1 MSACSSEFYMRTF
14 RWILG
19 FIGFL
24 IIAGCANEI
33 EKQNNLD
40 SGNLLTVAL
49 ENLNDRYIE
58 PLQPDAMSINGLQ
71 KLIARDPTL
80 NIERKKTHIA
90 LSMDGSTLASF
101 KLPEETDIHEWVDL
115 TVQLV
120 NRARSQSSTLAQLSE
135 DETHKLLLSGIIENT
150 DRYSRY
156 LPPRAAGHS
165 RESRDGFGGIGVVL
179 DQVNGR
185 VIIRNVT
192 PHNPAAEAGLREND
206 QITHIDGKSIL
217 GHSVGRV
224 VKLLRGV
231 VSEPVQIRISRE
243 NLEEPLSVTV
253 IRGRVIRQSVVSR
266 HAQNIV
272 VIRIKT
278 FNQGTV
284 TALRNAITKAVKE
297 MGRDLKGI
305 VLDLRSNPGGLLYQ
319 AIAVADLFMVK
330 GRIISTK
337 GRHAES
343 NQIFDAT
350 PSELLAGMPMAV
362 LINGRSASAAE
373 IVAAALRDSGRAA
386 VIGST
391 SYGKGSVQ
399 TIVRLPNTAE
409 YHFTWARV
417 LAPSGQTLDSQGIVP
432 VICTNVSRDKLEN
445 LKISLNKG
453 KGNLS
458 AVQDVYR
465 PQAELPHYSKA
476 RKAACPPS
484 SIRPVD
490 DLESAKLL
498 LMNNK
503 IYRSTIVHPPTN
515 PAER

>member
-1 MSACSSEFYMRTF
+1 MSACPSKLSMRTF
-14 RWILG
+14 RWALG
-19 FIGFL
+19 AMGFL
-24 IIAGCANEI
+24 VIAGCANDI
-33 EKQNNLD
+33 ETQNNLE

-49 ENLNDRYIE
+49 ENLTDRYIE
-58 PLQPDAMSINGLQ
+58 PLQPGAMSINGLQ
-71 KLIARDPTL
+71 NLISRDPSL
-80 NIERKKTHIA
+80 NIDRQETHIT
-90 LSMDGSTLASF
+90 LSVDGSTVASH
-101 KLPEETDIHEWVDL
+101 KLPEDTDIHEWADL

-156 LPPRAAGHS
+156 LPPNAAGRS
-165 RESRDGFGGIGVVL
+165 RETRDGFGGIGVVL
-179 DQVNGR
+179 DQVNDD
-185 VIIRNVT
+185 VFIRSVT
-192 PHNPAAEAGLREND
+192 PNNPAAEAGLREND
-206 QITHIDGKSIL
+206 RITHIDNKSIL
-217 GHSVGRV
+217 GLSVGRV
-224 VKLLRGV
+224 AKLLRGE
-231 VSEPVQIRISRE
+231 VSEAVEIRISRE
-243 NLEEPLSVTV
+243 NLENPLSVRV
-253 IRGRVIRQSVVSR
+253 IRDRVIRQSVVSR
-266 HAQNIV
+266 HAQNIAI
-272 VIRIKT
+272 IRIKS

-284 TALRNAITKAVKE
+284 GTLRKAIVKAVKE
-297 MGRDLKGI
+297 MGSDLKGI
-305 VLDLRSNPGGLLYQ
+305 VLDLRSNPGGLLDQ

-350 PSELLAGMPMAV
+350 PGEVLAGMPMAV

-391 SYGKGSVQ
+391 SYGKGTVQ

-409 YHFTWARV
+409 YHLTWARI
-417 LAPSGQTLDSQGIVP
+417 LAPSGQTLDTQGIVP
-432 VICTNVSRDKLEN
+432 VICTNVSRDKLKN
-445 LKISLNKG
+445 LKTALNKG
-453 KGNLS
+453 NGNLS
-458 AVQDVYR
+458 AIQNIYR

-476 RKAACPPS
+476 RKLACPPS
-484 SIRPVD
+484 SVRPID

-503 IYRSTIVHPPTN
+503 IYRSTIAHPPTN
-515 PAER
+515 LAER